1 MTLIDFLKR
10 HAQLSPDKPAVV
22 CREEVTTYARLWQQ
36 VQRRADQLLA
46 AGATPGMPYA
56 FRASQDADFLVTYF
70 AAHLV
75 GAPAMPLER
84 DMPESNMQSLL
95 QRIDGSR
102 LPAHI
107 ADVLFTTGTTGQSNG
122 VLISH
127 DTLIAE
133 AENLAEAQGFSADTV
148 FVICGPF
155 NHLGSLSK
163 IFPVVMLGGT
173 LLVTEGVKDQEAFFR
188 AMEYPSRHLATFL
201 VPAAIRLLLQ
211 FGRERLAACADKIEF
226 IETGAAAIA
235 QSDMEELCRLL
246 PHTRL
251 YNTYASTET
260 GIIST
265 FNFNAGECRAG
276 CLGAPMK
283 HSAFYIT
290 DEGKVACRGRTIMQ
304 GYLGDDELTRRVL
317 RDETILTADCG
328 YIDNHGRLH
337 LKGRADDIINLGGYK
352 VNPAEVEDVALG
364 HPAVADCICIPYTHP
379 VLGVMLKLLVK
390 VMPATTLDR
399 REMAKYLAERLER
412 YKVPQSIDIVDT
424 VERTYNG
431 KLNRKHYLQ

>member
-1 MTLIDFLKR
+1 MRLIDFLKR
-10 HAQLSPDKPAVV
+10 HALLTPDKAAVV
-22 CREEVTTYARLWQQ
+22 CREEVTTYAHLWQQ
-36 VQRRADQLLA
+36 VLLRADEMRA
-46 AGATPGMPYA
+46 AGILPGQPYA

-70 AAHLV
+70 AAHLI

-84 DMPESNMQSLL
+84 DMPESSVQSLL
-95 QRIDGSR
+95 QRIDGSH

-107 ADVLFTTGTTGQSNG
+107 ADVLFTTGTTGQSKG

-173 LLVTEGVKDQEAFFR
+173 LLVTEGVKDLEAFFR

-283 HSAFYIT
+283 HSAFFIT
-290 DEGKVACRGRTIMQ
+290 DEGRVACRGRTLMQ
-304 GYLGDDELTRRVL
+304 GYLGDPELTAQVL
-317 RDETILTADCG
+317 RDATVFTADCG
-328 YIDNHGRLH
+328 YIDELGRLH
-337 LKGRADDIINLGGYK
+337 LKGRADDVINLGGYK
-352 VNPAEVEDVALG
+352 VNPAEVEDAALG
-364 HPAVADCICIPYTHP
+364 FLAVADCICIPSAHP
-379 VLGVMLKLLVK
+379 LLGVLLKLLVK
-390 VMPATTLDR
+390 VKPASTLDK
-399 REMAKYLAERLER
+399 RELAKYLGARLER
-412 YKVPQSIDIVDT
+412 YKVPQSIDIVDA